1 MAQVSLSKASKG
13 ILGIVG
19 HAGCGHAN
27 SHCGFVQD
35 DSGGLAALLRILER
49 ATGLDLTIDKVT
61 PTVGKAGGFTVHT
74 TSGGC
79 AWAPAGRG
87 VTPTEA
93 ELSERVVGLSAV
105 TTQADAVHAFGRM
118 LGQGAFEVP
127 VALQTAIANAAVD
140 SFAKNFPQLIGGE
153 EHIPGN
159 IGRLLGGVITVDGI
173 DVSILA
179 VVNAT
184 EGGIG
189 PNEDIEGN
197 VNLAGKADL
206 MQRFGLD
213 VLPTILVE
221 GKVCAV
227 PISSTIDTPTFVTRA
242 YRGDDNVTV
251 SECLVASAQKLGYPI
266 LFPRELLKRSPD
278 AMRSLT
284 QKMGEQLKELAEKL
298 SRAQTAAEKVQLAY
312 QINRF
317 ASEDLGGITFMSDAV
332 HAVMGGVGAI
342 PGTTGCLSLFVPN
355 KELETDV
362 YPTLTLD
369 DVDRFADTI
378 LTAVGFLNERRKE
391 AICEVKRAREKYSD
405 AFVALNRQGVF

>member
-74 TSGGC
+74 ASGGC

-159 IGRLLGGVITVDGI
+159 IGKN
-173 DVSILA
+173 SILRWILLIISWLQSPN
-179 VVNAT
+179 VQISPT
-184 EGGIG
+184 RIG
-189 PNEDIEGN
+189 W
-197 VNLAGKADL
+197 
-206 MQRFGLD
+206 
-213 VLPTILVE
+213 
-221 GKVCAV
+221 
-227 PISSTIDTPTFVTRA
+227 
-242 YRGDDNVTV
+242 
-251 SECLVASAQKLGYPI
+251 
-266 LFPRELLKRSPD
+266 
-278 AMRSLT
+278 
-284 QKMGEQLKELAEKL
+284 
-298 SRAQTAAEKVQLAY
+298 
-312 QINRF
+312 
-317 ASEDLGGITFMSDAV
+317 
-332 HAVMGGVGAI
+332 
-342 PGTTGCLSLFVPN
+342 
-355 KELETDV
+355 
-362 YPTLTLD
+362 
-369 DVDRFADTI
+369 
-378 LTAVGFLNERRKE
+378 
-391 AICEVKRAREKYSD
+391 
-405 AFVALNRQGVF
+405 

>member
-1 MAQVSLSKASKG
+1 M
-13 ILGIVG
+13 
-19 HAGCGHAN
+19 
-27 SHCGFVQD
+27 
-35 DSGGLAALLRILER
+35 
-49 ATGLDLTIDKVT
+49 
-61 PTVGKAGGFTVHT
+61 
-74 TSGGC
+74 
-79 AWAPAGRG
+79 
-87 VTPTEA
+87 
-93 ELSERVVGLSAV
+93 
-105 TTQADAVHAFGRM
+105 
-118 LGQGAFEVP
+118 
-127 VALQTAIANAAVD
+127 
-140 SFAKNFPQLIGGE
+140 
-153 EHIPGN
+153 
-159 IGRLLGGVITVDGI
+159 
-173 DVSILA
+173 
-179 VVNAT
+179 
-184 EGGIG
+184 
-189 PNEDIEGN
+189 
-197 VNLAGKADL
+197 AGKADL

>member
-74 TSGGC
+74 ASGGC

-140 SFAKNFPQLIGGE
+140 SFAKNFPQLIGGRNTFPAISGACLAASLRSTASTYRFWPSSMPQKVE
-153 EHIPGN
+153 SVRTKTSRVTSIWPG
-159 IGRLLGGVITVDGI
+159 
-173 DVSILA
+173 
-179 VVNAT
+179 
-184 EGGIG
+184 
-189 PNEDIEGN
+189 
-197 VNLAGKADL
+197 K
-206 MQRFGLD
+206 
-213 VLPTILVE
+213 
-221 GKVCAV
+221 
-227 PISSTIDTPTFVTRA
+227 PI
-242 YRGDDNVTV
+242 
-251 SECLVASAQKLGYPI
+251 
-266 LFPRELLKRSPD
+266 
-278 AMRSLT
+278 
-284 QKMGEQLKELAEKL
+284 
-298 SRAQTAAEKVQLAY
+298 
-312 QINRF
+312 
-317 ASEDLGGITFMSDAV
+317 
-332 HAVMGGVGAI
+332 
-342 PGTTGCLSLFVPN
+342 
-355 KELETDV
+355 
-362 YPTLTLD
+362 
-369 DVDRFADTI
+369 
-378 LTAVGFLNERRKE
+378 
-391 AICEVKRAREKYSD
+391 
-405 AFVALNRQGVF
+405 